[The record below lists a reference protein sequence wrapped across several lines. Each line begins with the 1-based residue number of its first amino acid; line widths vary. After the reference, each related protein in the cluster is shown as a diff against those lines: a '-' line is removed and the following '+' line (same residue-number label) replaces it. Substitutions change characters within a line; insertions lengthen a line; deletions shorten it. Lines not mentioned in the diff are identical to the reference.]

1 MSAAQPTEMKI
12 TIGGA
17 VDAGATGA
25 VDNALRTLGL
35 DDGDRRWVWFLE
47 DLTPGVTALPLLSA
61 GVIVRLRLN
70 PRNNKSDEA
79 DSTIKLRPARRSQ
92 LLPPWH
98 DPHQHDHRKY
108 RIEVDWAGHRRA
120 LAASC
125 VADVPPEHVPV
136 PYERAAGDSGDDD
149 GGWSP
154 EAAFSSDQ
162 HDFLRA
168 CTRLPVALSGLTCLG
183 PVQARRWK
191 NITLQPP
198 RGTGKEMTEVV
209 AERWT
214 VGELDFLEL
223 SVRVDAGGDA
233 RAAHTDFEAAVRAT
247 GLHFPEEQE
256 TKTRR
261 VLQHLA
267 DRVTTDQ
274 DPQRTHPGRPG

>member
-1 MSAAQPTEMKI
+1 MSAAQPTEIKI

-17 VDAGATGA
+17 VDTGSTGE

-70 PRNNKSDEA
+70 PRNNAPDEA
-79 DSTIKLRPARRSQ
+79 DSAIKLRPARRSQ

-98 DPHQHDHRKY
+98 GPHQDDDGKY
-108 RIEVDWAGHRRA
+108 RIEADWAGRKRV

-136 PYERAAGDSGDDD
+136 PYEQATGDSGDD
-149 GGWSP
+149 GGRWSP
-154 EAAFSSDQ
+154 EAAFSSAQ
-162 HDFLRA
+162 HDFLRT
-168 CTRLPVALSGLTCLG
+168 CTRLPVALGGLTCLG

-191 NITLQPP
+191 NISLHLP
-198 RGTGKEMTEVV
+198 RGTGKEVV

-233 RAAHTDFEAAVRAT
+233 RAAQTGFEAAVRAA

-261 VLQHLA
+261 VLQYLA

-274 DPQRTHPGRPG
+274 DPQRAHPGGPG